1 MKKSGSK
8 KKWFQRKV
16 VPKKAVSQ
24 GERTTPPP
32 PPLPQ
37 QQQQQHPN
45 TTVLPVGPLPVF
57 SCIFIHDFFWAMG
70 FVGPF
75 SFKVLVLVSIR
86 AVREAL
92 LDDLGGASPFI
103 ESWDSLRSIGTTDVL
118 FDMD

>member
-1 MKKSGSK
+1 VKKSGSK
-8 KKWFQRKV
+8 EKWFQRKV
-16 VPKKAVSQ
+16 VAKKAVSQ

-32 PPLPQ
+32 PPPPPP
-37 QQQQQHPN
+37 QQQHPN